1 MGIEP
6 GRSHKAAQVQAT
18 PGPCLPAP
26 DDGTKRINLALQGG
40 GSHGA
45 FTWGVLDAL
54 LEDGRLSF
62 EGISGTSAGAMN
74 AVVLAHGLARAKAEG
89 LRDAAARQA
98 ARDALA
104 RFWDAVGTMGTLIS
118 GLPLPPG
125 ARSFMSLVGKMFSP
139 AQTNPLGLNP
149 LRRLLEREVDFA
161 RLTAFH
167 DTRVFVCATNVNTG
181 RGEIFAGKRLSADAV
196 MASACLPMLF
206 QTVTIDG
213 TPYWDGG
220 YSGNPAIYP
229 LIYDTQSNDVLLV
242 QINPVEVD
250 FPASA
255 GAQAIAER
263 VNEITFNA
271 SLLAEIRA
279 ITFVRRL
286 LEENRLDPDRYKRV
300 LLHRIDGGGALAH
313 FGASS
318 KLQASSA
325 FLRDMFALGRQAGAA
340 WLASH
345 CNDVG
350 VRDSAE
356 IAPSAASSASFMP
369 SSRRATLSGKS
380 RKNLS

>member
-1 MGIEP
+1 MSAEP
-6 GRSHKAAQVQAT
+6 GRNHKAAQVQAA

-26 DDGTKRINLALQGG
+26 EGGPRRINLALQGG

-62 EGISGTSAGAMN
+62 EGISGASAGAMN
-74 AVVLAHGLARAKAEG
+74 AVVLTHGLARAKAEG
-89 LRDAAARQA
+89 LRDADARQA

-161 RLTAFH
+161 RLTAFR

-229 LIYDTQSNDVLLV
+229 LIYETHSSDVLLV

-271 SLLAEIRA
+271 SLLAEMRA
-279 ITFVRRL
+279 IAFVRRL
-286 LEENRLDPDRYKRV
+286 LEENRLDPGRYKRV
-300 LLHRIDGGGALAH
+300 LLHRIDGGGALAG

-325 FLRDMFALGRQAGAA
+325 FLREMFALGRQAGAA

-345 CNDVG
+345 CGDVG

-356 IAPSAASSASFMP
+356 IASPAAHHGKPPSARRAASS
-369 SSRRATLSGKS
+369 GKNGKTS
-380 RKNLS
+380 P